1 MLRNEKNS
9 KKKVTGKHFKNYP
22 GTAVPPDFT
31 TDAVQQAEQEVI
43 TENSV
48 FPGLYSEN
56 LLCREKFP
64 ELLNQAGD
72 IYKIKVL

>member
-1 MLRNEKNS
+1 MLRKEKNLR
-9 KKKVTGKHFKNYP
+9 KKVTGKHFRNCH
-22 GTAVPPDFT
+22 GTAVPPDCT
-31 TDAVQQAEQEVI
+31 TDAVLQAGQEVI

-64 ELLNQAGD
+64 ELLNQAGN